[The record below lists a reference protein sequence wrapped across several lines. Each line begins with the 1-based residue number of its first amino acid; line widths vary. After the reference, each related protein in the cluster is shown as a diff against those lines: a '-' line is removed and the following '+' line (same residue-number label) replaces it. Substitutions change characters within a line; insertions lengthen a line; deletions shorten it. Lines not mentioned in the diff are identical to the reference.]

1 MLLEVVYEG
10 LESAGYTI
18 QQLQRSSTAVYV
30 GQINTDYYDILASD
44 LDEAPD
50 HTAIGTA
57 RSITSNRVSYFFD
70 WTGPSVTI
78 DTACSSSLVAVQQA
92 MKTLRDGDSSMA
104 VAAGVNLLLGPEQF
118 VFESKVRTSPS
129 VAHRQ
134 MKTQD
139 WWTQLTSSGSGL
151 KLGMLSPRGRCSM
164 WSATADGYARGEGIA
179 VVVLKT
185 LSRAVADGDS
195 IECVIREVK
204 VNQDGQT
211 MGITMPSAASQTS
224 LIRATYKSCGL
235 DPSSKDDRCQFFE
248 AHGTGTPA
256 GDPVEARAVQSAFFP
271 NEDSDDQGEL
281 LVGSVKTLI
290 GHTEG
295 TAGLAGL
302 LKASLAVQHGII
314 PANLHLDSLSPAVR
328 PYCKHLTVPTS
339 SLRWPELP
347 ENTPRRVSVN
357 SFGFGGT
364 NSHAIIE
371 SWRNSGADG
380 PAKLKTAKPAIPCGP
395 AVVSASSAT
404 SLMAT
409 VSALL
414 KFVQESDDGQLA
426 DILWTLQTRR
436 SEHRFKAAFPALDR
450 EMLIQRLRDWIKMR
464 DHNPTITP
472 VPVVAPS
479 SPGDTPQIFAVFTG
493 QGAQWPAMG
502 MKLLSTSQSFRETFK
517 SLEDALAK
525 LPDPP
530 LWSLQA
536 QLSLQAG
543 VTRIHAA
550 DIGQPLCTAVQIA
563 LVDLLNAAGVKIGKI
578 VGHSSGEIAAAY
590 AADYLTS
597 SDAIRISYYRGLCAT
612 PSTSVT
618 TPGGM
623 LAAELS
629 LNDAEALCQES
640 RFRGRLNVAASNS
653 PTSVTLSGDL
663 DAVEDAMNVLN
674 DERSVFV
681 RRLKV
686 DTAYHSH
693 HMEGCASQY
702 REFLKRCGIKVQKP
716 GSGVTSKWY
725 SSVAPGRDIVPETL
739 ADTYWVD
746 NLVKPVLFSQ
756 ALEAAFSAESRHQ
769 RKEVV
774 VGLEVG
780 PHPALKKPVL
790 DTLSKLG
797 IDVRYS
803 GTLRRGA
810 NDMEAFT
817 ESLGFTWE
825 QFLPATQVLD
835 FDGFRRACIGTMSHE
850 QEVKSP
856 KLCKDLPP
864 YCWDHSTSLWRE
876 SRMSRAMRQ
885 RGPPHPLLGHRIDLH
900 LPVDAHGFQWR
911 NIMRLEDVDWL
922 RGHQFQGQTLFP
934 AAGYVSMALDACIAL
949 TGSQHPWLIDLEDC
963 VFHNPLILEYDSPRV
978 LISALRILESSEDH
992 LRAEFSCSS
1001 LETNKELALGEET
1014 TLLNFTCK
1022 ARVELRSSGLK
1033 TAGALPLRASHQRSF
1048 SPVDMAELYSSVA
1061 VAGLQY
1067 TGEFMAEA
1075 VENGTEGISIV
1086 HFNRSRIPH
1095 IHLHPAIL
1103 DKASHGILCHFPV
1116 QSDDDSLAIF
1126 LPRRIERLRVDVGHL
1141 LGIEA
1146 AQTTPSEGETHTDAM
1161 VADCYLRE
1169 LGAQISCDVEIF
1181 TVIDYHPEV
1190 QIEGLVLSRFG
1201 AAGNQVHDRIL
1212 FSQTVWRRDLAYGI
1226 DDSNCQDIG
1235 DLEETQDIRTSEL
1248 ANRAA
1253 YFYLK
1258 KFKDDLFSLT
1268 GGDFSASS
1276 DPQFHHWAQWATSDE
1291 LHLMENAGSGAFNFE
1306 EWHNDT
1312 HEAIL
1317 DWQSSHADS
1326 ADLKAIVTIGEALP
1340 ALLHGHTTV
1349 GQLLERNV
1357 ISWTNPETEFD
1368 LSRASSLLSAAIS
1381 QAVHRYPHM
1390 NIIEIGT
1397 GAGFWTTKIL
1407 ENLNTSSSTSHTV
1420 TGDSEETLDEARRHF
1435 GPNHNTIFRKLDI
1448 ERDCLS
1454 QGFSA
1459 GEYDMMV
1466 LVVDAFCPLP
1476 TSVDAALRNCRPLLR
1491 SGGYA
1496 LVISGQYRQNLCAR
1510 FISMFTQQK
1519 SGKSSPEYVDTVP
1532 TTEVQWHRALL
1543 KAGFSGVDSIARDFE
1558 ANDDHHNYS
1567 IMVSQAVDERVF
1579 VLREPLSHS
1588 PLVTALGPKLPCV
1601 AIVGARSLPVSKAA
1615 DSLRD
1620 VLHPFAPDVTVF
1632 DSFDDVP
1639 VTFEKETCVICLS
1652 ELHEPIMRKM
1662 TAPRFQRLQN
1672 ILCQATHILWLTS
1685 GRRDADPCANMVLG
1699 IARSVMMESPDRPM
1713 LFIDTEKLNPDS
1725 RWLATAFL
1733 RMVLLSHSSFKN
1745 PDLLWSNETEIVI
1758 DNTGYELYPRIIP
1771 TSALNSRLNAQHS
1784 SKTELVSPGNVP
1796 LCLGPTNKDM
1806 PIVISQQAELLPQ
1819 EVSFN
1824 TSSGLNLITSY
1835 STVYP
1840 FTTDDEDAC
1849 FFLSTGVDHSSGRN
1863 VLFLSPERSSHAT
1876 VPPENIWSIGPGAD
1890 QKLPALLQDLQ
1901 QHLVIESLAI
1911 NKNSRMWIH
1920 GADAAFM
1927 ERMTVEAKQANANV
1941 FYSTSETATVAPGSK
1956 FIHPHCT
1963 RRSLQDIARQGFGTY
1978 VNLCGG
1984 TSGYAPLGTLIR
1996 KVLGNATKIYEVPK
2010 LDDQD
2015 QYVIP
2020 LRCNSS
2026 CLRQIIGR
2034 YVSQLVTKRD
2044 VGSGIDAQVYPIA
2057 AVSGALKPL
2066 RLFDVLDWS
2075 NPKPVPVVLKRL
2087 EPSILFS
2094 KNKTYVLAGLAGD
2107 LGLSLCGWM
2116 VANGAR
2122 YVVLGSRN
2130 PDVPQETIAQLEGE
2144 EATIKV
2150 LQLDLAKQTSVQAA
2164 SVAIKESSMPQVGG
2178 VVNGAMVM
2186 REKVFE
2192 DMSIEEFND
2201 VLSPKVQGTV
2211 NLDQVFGNDLDFFVL
2226 LSSTSSV
2233 LGVPGLANYGA
2244 ANTFMHTFTQQRR
2257 KRGLASSVL
2266 DISILTEHG
2275 YVARSAAKHDAAE
2288 MSRRYNVLSLS
2299 DADFYNMFAEA
2310 IYAGCRSLEND
2321 AQITSGIGSWRI
2333 SSGDGESE
2341 RQEMMPLW
2349 YNQPRLSYFM
2359 RFDEHHDTSSAT
2371 TTFPPSGGV
2380 VKPAQFDILKEL
2392 ASSADFHGALI
2403 TLTAHVL
2410 KKLEHLLQTPTGTV
2424 SCQLPLIKL
2433 GADSLVA
2440 SQLRSWMTSEL
2451 GVKLPALKILSSP
2464 SVTALCEEALT
2475 HMTDLPCVENLLG
2488 TSSSEK
2494 SSTATSE
2501 DTVPSHSLVGS
2512 QVTPSSASS
2521 STPSDSHVDC
2531 SQDLSIINAIHHSD
2545 SHGEEPKSS
2554 DENGYGDGT
2563 ERTAR
2568 VSFVRDGHLSHGQ
2581 SRLYLT
2587 HRYLEDKTTNN
2598 CGISG
2603 KVHGPLS
2610 MERLRKSVEKVTEKH
2625 ESLRSCFLMDD
2636 REGEGRQAVLES
2648 ANLVLEHKQLTHDA
2662 RNTRDKLL
2670 KDFIGREFE
2679 IERGQCLRI
2688 LVISSSATEHDIL
2701 IVYHHLIMDGIS
2713 LVVVLGELE
2722 AAYSGKALGT
2732 VPIQAIELSEM
2743 HRDACTQ
2750 DTLQREMRHWSK
2762 VYPEPPQVLPLFPF
2776 ARRKYRTPL
2785 HAYHSHSFEVK
2796 LDAPFAQRLRS
2807 TSSQIGAT
2815 TFHFYTAALGLC
2827 LLQWL
2832 GTSDISIGIVDA
2844 NRQGSVGDADSID
2857 DLYSVGYFLNLVGVR
2872 LQIDRDAPFC
2882 DLVAQTR
2889 DKTFAALENSTT
2901 PFQTVLEKLHIPHN
2915 ASHHPLFQVAINHRA
2930 GHPSPQSK
2938 LGQDCVVE
2946 WDEAIVARN
2955 PFDMHLD
2962 VTEFR
2967 EDGVW
2972 ISLFLQS
2979 CLYEESDAEMLMR
2992 SFVQALEHLSVAK
3005 NTNTLVRDCP
3015 VARDEDK
3022 QRAIQLGR
3030 GPFMS
3035 LDPWPATLPHRVDEM
3050 AVLYPERPAIRDAG
3064 SDLASPRQ
3072 NLTYLETMRR
3082 SMQIAGCLQQRG
3094 VTPGSFV
3101 GVLQPPTADSIC
3113 SMLGI
3118 MRIGAVYVPLDTLHP
3133 TERLGLMVADSKPRA
3148 ILSCGSLMDKATR
3161 LCGQAHEDC
3170 VAIDL
3175 DDLQRPSAT
3184 DIASVQQSARADQ
3197 PACTFFTS
3205 GSTGQPKGIV
3215 LTHRNLITQIRV
3227 IGKMMGIGQEVV
3239 LQQSSLGFDPSLEQ
3253 IFGGLAHGGT
3263 VVVVPETSRRDP
3275 LAIAEIMAK
3284 EGVTYTVAVPSEY
3297 ASLLRYGGP
3306 FLARCQA
3313 TWWLAVSGGERLGP
3327 PLLAEFSRMNLPRLQ
3342 LVNAYGPTEGTISC
3356 TRGFID
3362 YRSTTEDANAGCALP
3377 NYCVMI
3383 VDPQTSTPMAPGFP
3397 GEILIGGEGVA
3408 TGYLNRIH
3416 ETNTKFPSS
3425 SAFAESLGLPNTNF
3439 YRTGDSGRIMED
3451 GMLRYLGRIEGDTQV
3466 KLRGVRIEL
3475 GEVAGVISR
3484 SGGSAISDVAL
3495 SLRGGGVL
3503 VAFIVF
3509 SEHFQEDKDRFLDQL
3524 LGSLPLPTSMRPVHM
3539 VPVERLPMTQ
3549 NGKRDQSAIDSL
3561 PIQYPSV
3568 QGGRDPKNG
3577 IGHSGGLEVLS
3588 NALTPVEQAVKSA
3601 WEEVLPED
3609 GDIIKGRNTDF
3620 FAVGGSSLLLLRLQS
3635 VLATTFGV
3643 RLLLPKLFQSSRLG
3657 EMTESINAELEKG
3670 HGSNA
3675 YSATMDWHSEISALA
3690 DQLRPISTRRLPDK
3704 TNEFRNFYSSDV
3716 KALKGLSVL
3725 LTGST
3730 GFVGTSILQ
3739 LLIDDERVCEVH
3751 CVAIRPDRQGRPR
3764 TITRVRGSASVRSK
3778 IIEYPG
3784 DLSDRYFGLS
3794 QDDFNKL
3801 TSTVDVIIHNGA
3813 DVSLLKTYASLRRP
3827 NVLSSRSLLEMAL
3840 GASQVTRK
3848 GSSGTKRVPIH
3859 FVSTAS
3865 VACFAQ
3871 RSRPQAQD
3879 DGIDELLASA
3889 LRPVSVSSSPPTPED
3904 AVVQGYRSTKWAS
3917 EALFERA
3924 VAENPAAGLHV
3935 VVHRPTSILGPG
3947 ASDTDALGCI
3957 VRVSTR
3963 LMAAPRLDSTVDGV
3977 LDLVDVEDV
3986 ARGIVD
3992 HALTS
3997 VAVPGVDESGRGTGI
4012 TANQTDASLST
4023 IRFVHHCNPQK
4034 MHMAHLGRYLSEKLG
4049 TSIEECDMA
4058 EWLERARGEK
4068 MSSLMQ
4074 SFLREWET
4082 RDTNKII
4089 FPVVTS

>member
-1 MLLEVVYEG
+1 
-10 LESAGYTI
+10 
-18 QQLQRSSTAVYV
+18 
-30 GQINTDYYDILASD
+30 
-44 LDEAPD
+44 
-50 HTAIGTA
+50 
-57 RSITSNRVSYFFD
+57 
-70 WTGPSVTI
+70 
-78 DTACSSSLVAVQQA
+78 
-92 MKTLRDGDSSMA
+92 
-104 VAAGVNLLLGPEQF
+104 
-118 VFESKVRTSPS
+118 
-129 VAHRQ
+129 
-134 MKTQD
+134 
-139 WWTQLTSSGSGL
+139 
-151 KLGMLSPRGRCSM
+151 M

-179 VVVLKT
+179 AVILKT

-224 LIRATYKSCGL
+224 LIRATYESCGL
-235 DPSSKDDRCQFFE
+235 DPSSKNDRCQFFE

-256 GDPVEARAVQSAFFP
+256 GDPVEACAVQSAFFP
-271 NEDSDDQGEL
+271 NEDSGDQDEL

-302 LKASLAVQHGII
+302 LKASLAVQHGIV
-314 PANLHLDSLSPAVR
+314 PANLHLDSLSPSVR
-328 PYCKHLTVPTS
+328 PYCKHLMVPTS

-347 ENTPRRVSVN
+347 QNTPRRVSVN

-371 SWRNSGADG
+371 SWRNSGAEG
-380 PAKLKTAKPAIPCGP
+380 PAKLKTAKPALPYGP
-395 AVVSASSAT
+395 AVVSASSET

-414 KFVQESDDGQLA
+414 KFVRESDGGQLA

-436 SEHRFKAAFPALDR
+436 SEHRFKAAFSALDR
-450 EMLIQRLRDWIKMR
+450 EMLIQRLQDWIKMR

-472 VPVVAPS
+472 VPVVAPNP
-479 SPGDTPQIFAVFTG
+479 PGDTPRIFAVFTG

-502 MKLLSTSQSFRETFK
+502 VKLLSTSQSFRNTFK
-517 SLEDALAK
+517 SLEDALAQ

-530 LWSLQA
+530 SWSLQA

-550 DIGQPLCTAVQIA
+550 HIGQPLCTAVQIA
-563 LVDLLNAAGVKIGKI
+563 LVDLLNAAGVKMGKI
-578 VGHSSGEIAAAY
+578 IGHSSGEIAAAY
-590 AADYLTS
+590 AAGYLTA
-597 SDAIRISYYRGLCAT
+597 SDAIRISYYRGLCAMR
-612 PSTSVT
+612 STSIT

-640 RFRGRLNVAASNS
+640 RFRGRLSVAASNS
-653 PTSVTLSGDL
+653 PTSVTISGDV
-663 DAVEDAMNVLN
+663 DAVEDAIKVLN
-674 DERSVFV
+674 AERGVFV

-693 HMEGCASQY
+693 HMEACASQY
-702 REFLKRCGIKVQKP
+702 RGFLKLCGIKIQTP
-716 GSGVTSKWY
+716 GSGVASKWY
-725 SSVAPGRDIVPETL
+725 SSVTPGRDIAPATL

-756 ALEAAFSAESRHQ
+756 ALEAAFSGESRHQ
-769 RKEVV
+769 RKKIV

-790 DTLSKLG
+790 DTLSELG
-797 IDVRYS
+797 MDVRYS
-803 GTLRRGA
+803 GALRRGA

-817 ESLGFTWE
+817 ESLGFIWE
-825 QFLPATQVLD
+825 QFLPATQILD
-835 FDGFRRACIGTMSHE
+835 FDGFRRACIGTMPHE
-850 QEVKSP
+850 EQVTSP
-856 KLCKDLPP
+856 KLCRDLPS

-876 SRMSRAMRQ
+876 SRMSRALRQ

-900 LPVDAHGFQWR
+900 LPVDTHGSQWR

-934 AAGYVSMALDACIAL
+934 AAGYVSMAVDACIAL

-963 VFHNPLILEYDSPRV
+963 VFHNPLILEDDSPRILV
-978 LISALRILESSEDH
+978 SALRILENNENH

-1001 LETNKELALGEET
+1001 LEVNKELALDEET
-1014 TLLNFTCK
+1014 TLQNFTCK
-1022 ARVELRSSGLK
+1022 ARIELESSRPRN
-1033 TAGALPLRASHQRSF
+1033 AEALPQRTSHQRSF
-1048 SPVDMAELYSSVA
+1048 SSVDMAQVYSSVA

-1067 TGEFMAEA
+1067 TGEFRAER
-1075 VENGTEGISIV
+1075 VEKGVEGVSMV
-1086 HFNRSRIPH
+1086 HFHRSRIPH
-1095 IHLHPAIL
+1095 VHLHPAIL
-1103 DKASHGILCHFPV
+1103 DKASHGILCHLTVPA
-1116 QSDDDSLAIF
+1116 DDESLAIF
-1126 LPRRIERLRVDVGHL
+1126 LPRSIERLRVDVRCL
-1141 LGIEA
+1141 LAIEA
-1146 AQTTPSEGETHTDAM
+1146 AESAASDDETHVDAM
-1161 VADCYLRE
+1161 VADCYIRE
-1169 LGAQISCDVEIF
+1169 FGAQISCDVEIF
-1181 TVIDYHPEV
+1181 TAVDYQPEV
-1190 QIEGLVLSRFG
+1190 QVEGLVLSRFG

-1226 DDSNCQDIG
+1226 DAINCQDIG
-1235 DLEETQDIRTSEL
+1235 DLEETQCIKTTEL

-1258 KFKDDLFSLT
+1258 KFKDDLVSFTSGALT
-1268 GGDFSASS
+1268 VFS
-1276 DPQFHHWAQWATSDE
+1276 DPQFQCWTEWATSEE
-1291 LHLMENAGSGAFNFE
+1291 LHLIENAGSEALNFE
-1306 EWHNDT
+1306 EWHKDT

-1317 DWQSSHADS
+1317 GWQTSHPLS
-1326 ADLKAIVTIGEALP
+1326 TDLKAIVTIGEALP

-1349 GQLLERNV
+1349 SHLLERNM
-1357 ISWTNPETEFD
+1357 ISWTDPETGSG
-1368 LSRASSLLSAAIS
+1368 LSRARRLLSAAIL

-1390 NIIEIGT
+1390 SIIEIGT
-1397 GAGFWTTKIL
+1397 SAGFSTTKIL
-1407 ENLNTSSSTSHTV
+1407 ENLNTSSFTSHTV
-1420 TGDSEETLDEARRHF
+1420 TGDSEQTLDEARRHF
-1435 GPNHNTIFRKLDI
+1435 GPSHNTVFRKLDVG
-1448 ERDCLS
+1448 RDCLS
-1454 QGFSA
+1454 QGFRS

-1466 LVVDAFCPLP
+1466 LVVDAFSAPK
-1476 TSVDAALRNCRPLLR
+1476 TSVEAILRNCRPLIR

-1496 LVISGQYRQNLCAR
+1496 LVVSGQYRHDLCAK
-1510 FISMFTQQK
+1510 FISMFTQQN
-1519 SGKSSPEYVDTVP
+1519 SGKSRSDHGDKVSLA
-1532 TTEVQWHRALL
+1532 EVQWHRALL
-1543 KAGFSGVDSIARDFE
+1543 KAGFSGVDSIATDFE
-1558 ANDDHHNYS
+1558 ARDDYHNYS
-1567 IMVSQAVDERVF
+1567 LMVSQAVDERVS
-1579 VLREPLSHS
+1579 VLRDPLSHS
-1588 PLVTALGPKLPCV
+1588 PLVTTLGPKLPCV
-1601 AIVGARSLPVSKAA
+1601 VIIGARSLPVSKAA
-1615 DSLRD
+1615 DSLCD
-1620 VLHPFAPDVTVF
+1620 VLRPFTPDVTVF

-1639 VTFEKETCVICLS
+1639 VTFEKETCGICLS

-1672 ILCQATHILWLTS
+1672 ILCQATHVLWLTI
-1685 GRRDADPCANMVLG
+1685 GRRDVDPYANMVLG
-1699 IARSVMMESPDRPM
+1699 IARSVMIESPDRPM
-1713 LFIDTEKLNPDS
+1713 LFIDTEKLTPDS

-1733 RMVLLSHSSFKN
+1733 RMVLLSHSRFKS

-1758 DNTGYELYPRIIP
+1758 DNNGYELYPRIIP
-1771 TSALNSRLNAQHS
+1771 TSALNDRLNMQHS
-1784 SKTELVSPGNVP
+1784 SKTKLVSPGNVP
-1796 LCLGPTNKDM
+1796 LCLGPTNQSM
-1806 PIVISQQAELLPQ
+1806 SLEISQKAELLPQ
-1819 EVSFN
+1819 EAPLN
-1824 TSSGLNLITSY
+1824 TGSGINFVTSY

-1840 FTTDDEDAC
+1840 FTTDDNDAS
-1849 FFLSTGVDHSSGRN
+1849 FFLSIGFDHSSGN
-1863 VLFLSPERSSHAT
+1863 NILFLSPERCSHAT
-1876 VPPENIWSIGPGAD
+1876 VAPENIWFIGPGAN
-1890 QKLPALLQDLQ
+1890 QKLSALLQDLQ
-1901 QHLVIESLAI
+1901 QHVVIESLAI
-1911 NKNSRMWIH
+1911 NKNGRMWIH

-1927 ERMTVEAKQANANV
+1927 ERMTVQAKQANANV
-1941 FYSTSETATVAPGSK
+1941 FYSTSETAAVVPGSN
-1956 FIHPHCT
+1956 FIHPRCT
-1963 RRSLQDIARQGFGTY
+1963 RRSLQDIARQGFGTH
-1978 VNLCGG
+1978 VNLCGSM
-1984 TSGYAPLGTLIR
+1984 SGYAPLGTLIR
-1996 KVLGNATKIYEVPK
+1996 KVLGNATKIYELPK
-2010 LDDQD
+2010 LDDHD

-2020 LRCNSS
+2020 LRYNSS
-2026 CLRQIIGR
+2026 CLRQVIGR
-2034 YVSQLVTKRD
+2034 YVSQLDTERH
-2044 VGSGIDAQVYPIA
+2044 VGSGIDSQVHPII
-2057 AVSGALKPL
+2057 AVSGAPRLLK
-2066 RLFDVLDWS
+2066 LFDVLDWS
-2075 NPKPVPVVLKRL
+2075 DPKPVPVVLKRL
-2087 EPSILFS
+2087 DPSTFFS
-2094 KNKTYVLAGLAGD
+2094 KNKTYVLAGLVGD

-2130 PDVPQETIAQLEGE
+2130 PDVPQEAIAQLEGE

-2164 SVAIKESSMPQVGG
+2164 SDAIKEWGMPQVGG

-2211 NLDQVFGNDLDFFVL
+2211 NLDQVFGHDLDFFVL

-2233 LGVPGLANYGA
+2233 LGVPGLANYGTG
-2244 ANTFMHTFTQQRR
+2244 NTFMHTFTQQRR

-2288 MSRRYNVLSLS
+2288 MTRRYNVLALS

-2359 RFDEHHDTSSAT
+2359 RFAEHRDTSSVTAMT
-2371 TTFPPSGGV
+2371 QPSGGV
-2380 VKPAQFDILKEL
+2380 VEHAQFDILKEL
-2392 ASSADFHGALI
+2392 ASSADFHEALI

-2410 KKLEHLLQTPTGTV
+2410 KKLERLLQMPTGTV

-2464 SVTALCEEALT
+2464 SVAALCEEALT
-2475 HMTDLPCVENLLG
+2475 HMTDLPCVENQG
-2488 TSSSEK
+2488 TLPPET
-2494 SSTATSE
+2494 SSTATTE
-2501 DTVPSHSLVGS
+2501 DTVSSQPLVASQATPSLASS
-2512 QVTPSSASS
+2512 VTPD
-2521 STPSDSHVDC
+2521 DSHEDC
-2531 SQDLSIINAIHHSD
+2531 SEDVSTINEIHHFD
-2545 SHGEEPKSS
+2545 SPREDSKRF
-2554 DENGYGDGT
+2554 DENGYGDST

-2568 VSFVRDGHLSHGQ
+2568 VSFVRDGYLSHGQ

-2610 MERLRKSVEKVTEKH
+2610 MEKLRKSVEKIADKH

-2636 REGEGRQAVLES
+2636 CEREGRQAVMES
-2648 ANLVLEHKQLTHDA
+2648 TNLVLEHQHLTPDA
-2662 RNTRDKLL
+2662 GDARDKLL
-2670 KDFIGREFE
+2670 NDFIGREFD
-2679 IERGQCLRI
+2679 IEQGQCLRI

-2722 AAYSGKALGT
+2722 AAYSGRALGT
-2732 VPIQAIELSEM
+2732 APIQAIELSKM

-2776 ARRKYRTPL
+2776 ARRKYRAPL

-2796 LDAPFAQRLRS
+2796 LDAPFAHRLRS
-2807 TSSQIGAT
+2807 TSCQIGAT

-2844 NRQGSVGDADSID
+2844 NRQGSVGDEDNLV
-2857 DLYSVGYFLNLVGVR
+2857 DLHSVGYFLNLVGVR
-2872 LQIDRDAPFC
+2872 LRIDRDAPFC

-2930 GHPSPQSK
+2930 GHPSAQSK

-2946 WDEAIVARN
+2946 WDEAIVART

-2979 CLYEESDAEMLMR
+2979 CLYEESDAEMLTR
-2992 SFVQALEHLSVAK
+2992 SFVQALEHLSVAE
-3005 NTNTLVRDCP
+3005 NTNTPVRDCP
-3015 VARDEDK
+3015 MARDEDK

-3064 SDLASPRQ
+3064 SDPASPRQ

-3082 SMQIAGCLQQRG
+3082 SLQVAACLQQGG
-3094 VTPGSFV
+3094 VTSGSFV

-3118 MRIGAVYVPLDTLHP
+3118 MRIGAVYVPLDTMHP
-3133 TERLGLMVADSKPRA
+3133 TERLGLMVADSKPRV
-3148 ILSCGSLMDKATR
+3148 ILSCGALMDKATR
-3161 LCGQAHEDC
+3161 LCAQSHEDC

-3175 DDLQRPSAT
+3175 DDLRQPSAT
-3184 DIASVQQSARADQ
+3184 DEASVQQSAQADQ

-3215 LTHRNLITQIRV
+3215 LTHRNLITQIHA
-3227 IGKMMGIGQEVV
+3227 IGGTMGIGQEVV
-3239 LQQSSLGFDPSLEQ
+3239 LQQSSLGFDASLEQ

-3263 VVVVPETSRRDP
+3263 VIVVPEISRRDP
-3275 LAIAEIMAK
+3275 LAIAQIMAK

-3306 FLARCQA
+3306 SLARCQA
-3313 TWWLAVSGGERLGP
+3313 TWWLAVSGGERLGA
-3327 PLLAEFSRMNLPRLQ
+3327 PLLAELSRMNLPKLQ
-3342 LVNAYGPTEGTISC
+3342 LVNAYGPTEGTLSC

-3362 YRSTTEDANAGCALP
+3362 YRSTTEDANVGCALP
-3377 NYCVMI
+3377 NYFVVI
-3383 VDPQTSTPMAPGFP
+3383 VDPQTSTPMSQGFP
-3397 GEILIGGEGVA
+3397 GEILIGGDGVA

-3416 ETNTKFPSS
+3416 ETNSKFRSS
-3425 SAFAESLGLPNTNF
+3425 SAFAERLGLPNTNF

-3451 GMLRYLGRIEGDTQV
+3451 GTLRYLGRIEGDTQV

-3484 SGGSAISDVAL
+3484 SGGPAISDVAL
-3495 SLRGGGVL
+3495 SLRDGGVL
-3503 VAFIVF
+3503 VAFIIF
-3509 SEHFQEDKDRFLDQL
+3509 AEHFQEDKDGFLDQL

-3568 QGGRDPKNG
+3568 QGVRDPKDGVGNP
-3577 IGHSGGLEVLS
+3577 GGLEVLS
-3588 NALTPVEQAVKSA
+3588 NALTPIEQAVKSA

-3657 EMTESINAELEKG
+3657 DMTESINAELEKG

-3675 YSATMDWHSEISALA
+3675 YSATMNWHSEIAALA
-3690 DQLRPISTRRLPDK
+3690 DQLRPSSTCRLPDK
-3704 TNEFRNFYSSDV
+3704 TNESGDLYSSEF
-3716 KALKGLSVL
+3716 KASKGLSVL

-3739 LLIDDERVCEVH
+3739 LLVDDERVRDVH
-3751 CVAIRPDRQGRPR
+3751 CVAMRPDRQGRPR
-3764 TITRVRGSASVRSK
+3764 KITRVRGPASVKSK

-3784 DLSDRYFGLS
+3784 DLGDRYFGLS
-3794 QDDFNKL
+3794 SEDFNKL

-3827 NVLSSRSLLEMAL
+3827 NVLSSRMLLEMAL
-3840 GASQVTRK
+3840 GASQVPIK
-3848 GSSGTKRVPIH
+3848 GSSGTKRVPTH

-3871 RSRPQAQD
+3871 RSRPQAQG
-3879 DGIDELLASA
+3879 DGIDDLLASA

-3904 AVVQGYRSTKWAS
+3904 AVVQGYRSSKWAS
-3917 EALFERA
+3917 EALFER
-3924 VAENPAAGLHV
+3924 VVSENPAAGLHV
-3935 VVHRPTSILGPG
+3935 IVHRPTSILGPG

-3963 LMAAPRLDSTVDGV
+3963 IMAAPRLDSTVDGV

-3986 ARGIVD
+3986 ARGVVD
-3992 HALTS
+3992 HALTL
-3997 VAVPGVDESGRGTGI
+3997 VAVPGFDDSGRGIGI
-4012 TANQTDASLST
+4012 TADRADASLST

-4034 MHMAHLGRYLSEKLG
+4034 MHMAHLGRYLSEELG
-4049 TSIEECDMA
+4049 TPVEECDMA
-4058 EWLERARGEK
+4058 EWLEKARGEK
-4068 MSSLMQ
+4068 MSSLMH